1 MDQEKKPKHPGRGE
15 KELRW
20 FHEHK
25 AELEAE
31 HAGEWAAIGPDGLV
45 SVGPDLKSVMEEA
58 ASKGFPDAIATG
70 IRAKEYQGMNFIG
83 TWRVVK

>member
-31 HAGEWAAIGPDGLV
+31 HAGEWAAIGPEGLV
-45 SVGPDLKSVMEEA
+45 SVGPDLKTVMDEAEARGVPGAISV
-58 ASKGFPDAIATG
+58 G
-70 IRAKEYQGMNFIG
+70 IRAKEYQGVNFIR
-83 TWRVVK
+83 TWRVAR